1 MSELHNVAR
10 EGDVAKLVALLASS
24 PDLDARDKLSRTPL
38 ILAAWAGQLVRQVHS
53 VCWPDIA
60 D

>member
-10 EGDVAKLVALLASS
+10 EGDVAKLVALLANS

-38 ILAAWAGQLVRQVHS
+38 ILAAWAGHLVGQMHS
-53 VCWPDIA
+53 VCWPGIA
-60 D
+60 G